1 MTEEALFP
9 GYIQRLEEDQIRQL
23 AARVCADGTSRV
35 VLLYGPGGVGKTWM
49 VRQLALENA
58 SHSDMAWVDPIDID
72 DSEFW
77 LLSNLEKYIAS
88 QLDPDNENGYFAPY
102 LEHLARLPRY
112 TRPRV
117 GHETVVSYLDQIKTE
132 FLECYKNFIQDS
144 HKSVVIIFDTV
155 EVIRGMGLLR
165 TLAQLMRALPR
176 TLFILSGRPQQ
187 ERDQRPD
194 FIKRE
199 LEHPHAP
206 LPVTPIWLDDFT
218 REAALEYLNS
228 SGVATGLSEDEKL
241 KLAHLTHGHPLW
253 LAFTVDYLEAK
264 GLPEEAEQTSLD
276 NIERHLPYQ
285 GQATKRG
292 QDLRE
297 AFDRHLVASYRET
310 DFWHEAIKRLA
321 VARQSVSPSIWRRFM
336 DDRPLPEGIAT
347 LDDAW
352 PVLLRTPWIR
362 PRANGQYVTLHD
374 VVAEELARRIIPL
387 HDQGRQWRV
396 DLWHRAAEIYA
407 ERIAS
412 RETEL
417 RETMASVEERARIW
431 DAIPPGNGDLPPTEE
446 ERQFIEDVAKLDVEM
461 RELSQFKAVQLY
473 YEILCNFARGCRLF
487 IDLFA
492 KAKKEHDILF
502 QELLALEM
510 ERFLPGRASY
520 AIDDVV
526 GEVIGWFQA
535 WLEANG
541 RDFFM
546 EIGLSMVDYLIRSEQ
561 PLAAIE
567 LLDELPESADYRVR
581 FRLNNLRGNACMR
594 IPGKV
599 TEGQQFFELALTDAM
614 ALDAPDRHKLIAKA
628 HKELGFYYRN
638 LGKWDDADEAYRNA
652 RDAISGTLS
661 VDSPAEDREEMASI
675 QTNWAYVK
683 GLVGSYRE
691 GINLVESAIKVRR
704 RLGLRQE
711 EGTSLSVRGEVYRYE
726 RRFHPAWAAYAQAQ
740 EIFDDLRNSSWLG
753 LIYQEQAI
761 CLFQATQDEITVTSD
776 DQMKEAKRLAERAL
790 ELCRNQAVRGYPSA
804 LNRAGRIFGQDD
816 PEAGL
821 GYLATGIDV
830 ARQLSDGW
838 FLFANLVEYVE
849 LCYRVWYENRERSYL
864 DQIASRKTEIDQV
877 MTVYEFPDLKGR
889 WKLLQG
895 HLAVHDWLEATLAT
909 KDPSLLNSAW
919 RFYADGFA
927 LIAQQHVGSSG
938 ASAIASE
945 FEKLGTL
952 VWLLPEEI
960 RAKWQHDFRQAWGE
974 SAPASTLLLARL
986 EELY

>member
-9 GYIQRLEEDQIRQL
+9 GYIRRVEEEQIREL
-23 AARVCADGTSRV
+23 AAQVRADGASRV
-35 VLLYGPGGVGKTWM
+35 ILLYGAGGVGKTLM
-49 VRQLALENA
+49 VRQLALGNA
-58 SHSDMAWVDPIDID
+58 TSSGMVWVEPIDID

-77 LLSNLEKYIAS
+77 LLSNLEKHIAS
-88 QLDPDNENGYFAPY
+88 QLEPGNQNEYFGPY

-132 FLECYKNFIQDS
+132 FLECYQHFVESSNS
-144 HKSVVIIFDTV
+144 SVVIIFDTI
-155 EVIRGMGLLR
+155 EVIRGMALLR
-165 TLAQLMRALPR
+165 TLTQLMRALPR

-187 ERDQRPD
+187 ERDERPD
-194 FIKRE
+194 AIRRE

-206 LPVTPIWLDDFT
+206 LPVTSIWLDDFT
-218 REAALEYLNS
+218 REAAVEYLNR

-253 LAFTVDYLEAK
+253 LAFTVDYLGVK

-276 NIERHLPYQ
+276 DIKRHLPYQ
-285 GQATKRG
+285 GKASERG
-292 QDLRE
+292 QDLHE

-336 DDRPLPEGIAT
+336 DDRPLPDGIAT

-352 PVLLRTPWIR
+352 PVLKRTPWIR
-362 PRANGQYVTLHD
+362 PRASGQYVTLHD
-374 VVAEELARRIIPL
+374 VVAEELARRIIPM
-387 HDQGRQWRV
+387 HDQGRQWRS

-407 ERIAS
+407 ERIAT

-417 RETMASVEERARIW
+417 REAIASVEERERIW
-431 DAIPPGNGDLPPTEE
+431 DAMPPGDGDLPPTEE
-446 ERQFIEDVAKLDVEM
+446 ERQFIEDVAKLDVEK
-461 RELSQFKAVQLY
+461 RELGQFKAVQLY
-473 YEILCNFARGCRLF
+473 YEILCDFARGCQLF
-487 IDLFA
+487 LELFA

-526 GEVIGWFQA
+526 GEVIGWFRA
-535 WLEANG
+535 WLEADG
-541 RDFFM
+541 RDLFM

-567 LLDELPESADYRVR
+567 LLDELPESSDYRVR
-581 FRLNNLRGNACMR
+581 FRLSNLRGNACMR
-594 IPGKV
+594 IPGEV

-638 LGKWDDADEAYRNA
+638 LGKWDKADQAYRSA
-652 RDAISGTLS
+652 RDAIAGTLS
-661 VDSPAEDREEMASI
+661 ADSSAEDREEMASI

-691 GINLVESAIKVRR
+691 GINLVESAINVRR

-711 EGTSLSVRGEVYRYE
+711 EGASLSVSGEVYRYE

-740 EIFDDLRNSSWLG
+740 QIFEDLRNWSWLG

-761 CLFQATQDEITVTSD
+761 CLFQAAQDEIIVTSD
-776 DQMKEAKRLAERAL
+776 DQMKEAKRLVERAL
-790 ELCRNQAVRGYPSA
+790 ELCRNLAVRGYPSA

-821 GYLATGIDV
+821 GYLAKGIDV

-838 FLFANLVEYVE
+838 FLFANLIEYVE

-864 DQIASRKTEIDQV
+864 DQIASRRTEIDQV
-877 MTVYEFPDLKGR
+877 MAVYEFPDLKGR
-889 WKLLQG
+889 WNLLQG
-895 HLAVHDWLEATLAT
+895 HLAVHDWLEATEET
-909 KDPSLLNSAW
+909 RDPGLLNAAW
-919 RFYADGFA
+919 HFYADGFA

-960 RAKWQHDFRQAWGE
+960 RAQWQRDFRRTWGE
-974 SAPASTLLLARL
+974 SAAGSTLLLARL